1 MTTPSLAKENTMEKR
16 EQIYEGKAKIVYN
29 TDDPDLVIQY
39 FKDDA
44 TAFNAAKKGTVANK
58 GIMNNKISSKMFEF
72 LAKEGI
78 ESHFEKRLS
87 DREML
92 VKKVEIVPVEVII
105 RNRAAGSLCR
115 MLGLEEGMKLEST
128 VLEFCYKRDD
138 LNDPLINESHIQA
151 LNLASDEEVATIKK
165 YTLKI
170 NKLMTKFF
178 ASLNLELIDFK
189 LEFGRYK
196 GKIILADEISPDT
209 CRLWEVGT
217 GKKLDKDRFRH
228 DLGDIEE
235 AYQEVLSRVEK

>member
-1 MTTPSLAKENTMEKR
+1 MEKGK
-16 EQIYEGKAKIVYN
+16 QIYEGKAKILYD
-29 TDDPDLVIQY
+29 TDSPDEMIQY

-44 TAFNAAKKGTVANK
+44 TAFNAGKRGTINGK
-58 GIMNNKISSKMFEF
+58 GIMNNKISAKIFEF
-72 LAKEGI
+72 LESQGI
-78 ESHFEKRLS
+78 PTHFVKHLS

-92 VKKVEIVPVEVII
+92 IKKVEIVPVEVII

-115 MLGLEEGMKLEST
+115 ALGLEEGTALKST

-138 LNDPLINESHIQA
+138 LNDPLINEYHIKA
-151 LNLASDEEVATIKK
+151 LGLASDEEIETIKN

-170 NKLMTKFF
+170 NELMTKFF
-178 ASLNLELIDFK
+178 AKLNLELIDFK
-189 LEFGRYK
+189 LEFGRCQ
-196 GKIILADEISPDT
+196 GEIILADEISPDT

-235 AYQEVLSRVEK
+235 AYQEVLSRVDK

>member
-1 MTTPSLAKENTMEKR
+1 MEKKDK
-16 EQIYEGKAKIVYN
+16 IYEGKAKIVYN
-29 TDDPDLVIQY
+29 TDNPELVIQY

-58 GIMNNKISSKMFEF
+58 GMMNNKISTKVFEF
-72 LAKEGI
+72 LISQGI
-78 ESHFEKRLS
+78 PAHFEKFLS

-92 VKKVEIVPVEVII
+92 VKRVEIIPVEVVV

-115 MLGLEEGMKLEST
+115 MLGLKEGTTLASP

-138 LNDPLINESHIQA
+138 LNDPLINEYHIRA
-151 LNLASDEEVATIKK
+151 LNLATEEEIATIKQ

-170 NKLMTKFF
+170 NELMRKFF
-178 ASLNLELIDFK
+178 ANLNLELIDFK

-209 CRLWEVGT
+209 CRLWEIGT

-235 AYQEVLSRVEK
+235 AYQEVLSRVNK

>member
-1 MTTPSLAKENTMEKR
+1 MEKR
-16 EQIYEGKAKIVYN
+16 DQIYEGKAKIVYN

-58 GIMNNKISSKMFEF
+58 GIINNKISTKVFEF

-78 ESHFEKRLS
+78 PTHFEKRLS

-92 VKKVEIVPVEVII
+92 IKRVEIVPVEVII
-105 RNRAAGSLCR
+105 RNRDAGSLCR
-115 MLGLEEGMKLEST
+115 IFGLEEGMKLDST

-138 LNDPLINESHIQA
+138 LNDPLMNEYHIQA
-151 LNLASDEEVATIKK
+151 LNLASKEEIETIKK
-165 YTLKI
+165 YTFKI
-170 NKLMTKFF
+170 NELMTRFF
-178 ASLNLELIDFK
+178 ASLKLELIDFK

-196 GKIILADEISPDT
+196 GEIILADEISPDT

-217 GKKLDKDRFRH
+217 GRKLDKDRFRH
-228 DLGDIEE
+228 DLGNIEE
-235 AYQEVLSRVEK
+235 AYQEVLSRVEKLV

>member
-1 MTTPSLAKENTMEKR
+1 MEKK

-29 TDDPDLVIQY
+29 TNDPDLVIQY

-44 TAFNAAKKGTVANK
+44 TAFNAAKKGTVVNK
-58 GIMNNKISSKMFEF
+58 GIMNNKISTKLFEF

-78 ESHFEKRLS
+78 PTHFEKRLN

-92 VKKVEIVPVEVII
+92 VKRVEIVPVEVII

-115 MLGLEEGMKLEST
+115 ILGLEEGMKLEST

-138 LNDPLINESHIQA
+138 LNDPLINESHIYA
-151 LNLASDEEVATIKK
+151 LNLASKEEIETIKE

-170 NKLMTKFF
+170 NELMTKFF
-178 ASLNLELIDFK
+178 ASLKLELIDFK

-228 DLGDIEE
+228 DLGNIEE
-235 AYQEVLSRVEK
+235 AYWKELYW

>member
-1 MTTPSLAKENTMEKR
+1 MEKR
-16 EQIYEGKAKIVYN
+16 DQIYEGKAKIVYN

-58 GIMNNKISSKMFEF
+58 GIINNKISTKVFEF

-78 ESHFEKRLS
+78 PTHFEKRLS

-92 VKKVEIVPVEVII
+92 IKRVEIVPVEVII

-115 MLGLEEGMKLEST
+115 IFGLEEGMKLDST

-138 LNDPLINESHIQA
+138 LNDPLMNEYHIQA
-151 LNLASDEEVATIKK
+151 LKLASKEEIETIKK
-165 YTLKI
+165 YTFKI
-170 NKLMTKFF
+170 NELMTKFF
-178 ASLNLELIDFK
+178 ASLKLELIDFK

-196 GKIILADEISPDT
+196 GEIILADEISPDT

-217 GKKLDKDRFRH
+217 GRKLDKDRFRH
-228 DLGDIEE
+228 DLGNIEE
-235 AYQEVLSRVEK
+235 AYQEVLSRVEKLV